1 MRILGIDFGDK
12 SIGLAVSDPLFL
24 TAQSLGRYRLQSK
37 EKNKIYFTKL
47 ISEYDIGK
55 IVIGFPLRM
64 NGTEGARTE
73 KTRKFGCWLENISG
87 LPVVFWDER
96 LSTKQASR
104 IISQQNLK
112 RKDKKNLDH
121 QVSAA
126 IILSAYLESIRNHT
140 NDH

>member
-24 TAQSLGRYRLQSK
+24 IAQSLGRYRLQSK

-64 NGTEGARTE
+64 NGTEGTRTE
-73 KTRKFGCWLENISG
+73 KTRKFGCWLKNISG

-96 LSTKQASR
+96 LTTKQASR
-104 IISQQNLK
+104 LISQQNLK
-112 RKDKKNLDH
+112 RKNKKNLDH